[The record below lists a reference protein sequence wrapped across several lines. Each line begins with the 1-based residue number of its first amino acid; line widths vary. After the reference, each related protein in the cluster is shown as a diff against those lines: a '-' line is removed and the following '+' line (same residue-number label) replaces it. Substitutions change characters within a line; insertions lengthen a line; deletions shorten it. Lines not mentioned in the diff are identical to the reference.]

1 MQRFFVPP
9 EALQTEP
16 VRLSGDVA
24 HQIARVLRLAPG
36 DEIILLDNTGAA
48 YLARLLTVTPRE
60 TTAAIVDV
68 VTPTPEWGVRLALY
82 QAMPRGKKIEWVL
95 QKGTELGV
103 SAFVPMIS
111 ARCQG
116 LTPDDFGEAKLARWR
131 RIVAEAAEQSE
142 RAQLPA
148 VQPAVPFAEAVQLA
162 AQADLAIVA
171 TLHDTARPLREAL
184 GALEQAPASVALL
197 IGPEGGFSPEEV
209 MLAAQA
215 GVAPISL
222 GPRVL
227 RTETAALVAFSAI
240 LYALGELG

>member
-16 VRLSGDVA
+16 VRLGGDVA
-24 HQIARVLRLAPG
+24 HQIARVLRLAPD

-60 TTAAIVDV
+60 STATIVDV
-68 VTPTPEWGVRLALY
+68 VTPVPEWDVRLFLY
-82 QAMPRGKKIEWVL
+82 QAVPRGKKIEWVL

-103 SAFVPMIS
+103 NVFVPMIS

-116 LTPDDFGEAKLARWR
+116 LAPNDFGDAKLTRWR

-148 VQPAVPFAEAVQLA
+148 VQPAVPFATAVHLA

-171 TLHDTARPLREAL
+171 TLHDTARPLREVL
-184 GALEQAPASVALL
+184 GGLGQAPASVALL

-209 MLAAQA
+209 ALATRA
-215 GVAPISL
+215 GVTPVSL

-240 LYALGELG
+240 LYALGDLG